1 MTTLNTK
8 VRQDVMDV
16 LADLSNLMVVIDAN
30 KDAVREA
37 IKALSEK
44 TGIGKSQLNMALKA
58 YHKGQINE
66 TKDNAVETSDLLD
79 LLFLAP
85 TTQEDQA

>member
-66 TKDNAVETSDLLD
+66 TKDNAVETADLLD

>member
-66 TKDNAVETSDLLD
+66 TTDNAVETADLLD